1 MRPTIGRIVH
11 FHECGGPYAAIVVG
25 VYDNAAACV
34 DLVTFG
40 RRSVYFQPNVPQW
53 IPLEDVNVDGTKD
66 PQPGWW
72 TWPPRAELPKRGAA
86 EGALAGVALL
96 TEEPKP

>member
-11 FHECGGPYAAIVVG
+11 FHDEGGPYAAIVVR
-25 VYDNAAACV
+25 VYDNAAQCV

-40 RRSVYFQPNVPQW
+40 SRSIYFQPNVPEW
-53 IPLEDVNVDGTKD
+53 MPVDVNYADGTNL

-72 TWPPRAELPKRGAA
+72 TWPPREEAPPKLAA
-86 EGALAGVALL
+86 GALLGVELV
-96 TEEPKP
+96 TEGQKP